1 VTHAHELWPY
11 KTFNATMTTLPVVPW
26 YRQVT
31 RQQWKTF
38 VTTFTAWTLD
48 AFDFTILTFVLIDI
62 QQSFSVNR
70 ALAGALGTV
79 TLLFRM
85 FGGIGAGTAAD
96 RYGRKGPILFSI
108 AWYTVF
114 ALLSGLS
121 TNYVMLFAFRGLFGI
136 GMGGMWAAGMPLA
149 LEQWPAKF
157 RGIASGILQGGY
169 SAGFLLS
176 SLVYQLGYPLIDHR
190 PEWAWRVMLWAGVI
204 PGVLIFMA
212 MRRVPESPVWIEDQ
226 RARRASGAAPRSS
239 LARLFDPD
247 LRTVTVH
254 TSLLM
259 GGFVFMY
266 QSTTFWYPTLLTQL
280 KQQPLAFM
288 LLLNAGGL
296 IGSVA
301 FGALSEW
308 WGGRRGAATLGIAL
322 GIASAPLYVFAS
334 SSVGLLAG
342 AWLIGFMASGAW
354 GIVPG
359 YLSERF
365 PTEAR
370 GVGTGFSY
378 HVGVGIGS
386 LGPYLIGA
394 MQDGGM
400 DLRSA
405 MLRCIVAAGIAV
417 LVLLWLGP
425 ETRGREL
432 K

>member
-1 VTHAHELWPY
+1 
-11 KTFNATMTTLPVVPW
+11 MTTLPVVPW

-38 VTTFTAWTLD
+38 LTTFTAWTLD

-85 FGGIGAGTAAD
+85 VGGIGAGTAAD

-121 TNYVMLFAFRGLFGI
+121 TSYVMLFAFRGLFGI

-176 SLVYQLGYPLIDHR
+176 SLVYQLGYPFIDHR

-212 MRRVPESPVWIEDQ
+212 MRRVPESPVWIENQ

-247 LRTVTVH
+247 LRMVTMH

-322 GIASAPLYVFAS
+322 GIASAPLYVFGWS
-334 SSVGLLAG
+334 TVGLLAG

-394 MQDGGM
+394 MQDGGL
-400 DLRSA
+400 DLRAA
-405 MLRCIVAAGIAV
+405 MLRCIVGAGLAV

-425 ETRGREL
+425 ETKGTEL

>member
-394 MQDGGM
+394 MQDGGL

>member
-1 VTHAHELWPY
+1 
-11 KTFNATMTTLPVVPW
+11 MTLSPDAPW

-31 RQQWKTF
+31 AQQWKTF
-38 VTTFTAWTLD
+38 LTTFTAWTLD
-48 AFDFTILTFVLIDI
+48 SFDFTILTFVLIDI

-85 FGGIGAGTAAD
+85 LGGIGAGTAAD

-114 ALLSGLS
+114 AFLSGLS
-121 TNYVMLFAFRGLFGI
+121 TTYVMLFAFRGLFGI

-149 LEQWPAKF
+149 LEQWPAKY

-176 SLVYQLGYPLIDHR
+176 SLVYQLGYPLISQR
-190 PEWAWRVMLWAGVI
+190 PDWAWRVMLWAGVV
-204 PGVLIFMA
+204 PGILIFFM
-212 MRRVPESPVWIEDQ
+212 MRRVPESPVWLEKQ
-226 RARRASGAAPRSS
+226 RALRTSGAPPRLS
-239 LARLFDPD
+239 LARLFDAD
-247 LRTVTVH
+247 LRSVTLH

-280 KQQPLAFM
+280 KQQPLAFL

-322 GIASAPLYVFAS
+322 GVASAPLYLFS
-334 SSVGLLAG
+334 SSSLGLLAG

-370 GVGTGFSY
+370 GVGTGFAY
-378 HVGVGIGS
+378 HVGVGIGAI
-386 LGPYLIGA
+386 GPFLIGA
-394 MQDGGM
+394 MQDGGV

-405 MLRCIVAAGIAV
+405 MLRCIVGAGIAV

-425 ETRGREL
+425 ETRGTEL

>member
-1 VTHAHELWPY
+1 V
-11 KTFNATMTTLPVVPW
+11 TTLPVVPW

-38 VTTFTAWTLD
+38 LTTFTAWTLD

-176 SLVYQLGYPLIDHR
+176 SLVYQLGYPLVSHR

-226 RARRASGAAPRSS
+226 RARRARGAAPRSS

-247 LRTVTVH
+247 LRTVTMH

-334 SSVGLLAG
+334 SNVGLLAG

-394 MQDGGM
+394 MQDGGL
-400 DLRSA
+400 DLRTA
-405 MLRCIVAAGIAV
+405 MLRCIVGAGIAV
-417 LVLLWLGP
+417 LILLWLGP